1 MAGQSSQAETHAQ
14 LVSACS
20 LDGVVLIGLEE
31 SGGRVIFC
39 EAASWGCT
47 VQGPMYR
54 FEAWLAGRVP
64 RDCTL
69 CMWLR
74 G

>member
-1 MAGQSSQAETHAQ
+1 MARQSSQAETHAQ
-14 LVSACS
+14 LVNACS
-20 LDGVVLIGLEE
+20 LDGIVLVGLEE

-47 VQGPMYR
+47 PMYR
-54 FEAWLAGRVP
+54 FETWLAGRVP

-69 CMWLR
+69 CM
-74 G
+74 